1 LFVAGVLSAGVML
14 WSLVPRSDSFKP
26 IGLRLDE
33 AVHPALFAEL
43 QTIAGALGE
52 PLPSEGY
59 LVGDPNA
66 WVADRGGR
74 LRFGT
79 RRIMGIGLPLLGALN
94 VSEFRAVLA
103 HEFGHYYGGDT
114 NLGPWLRRTQMA
126 MVLTLQG
133 MESIGKL
140 RLHAL
145 MTALFV
151 AVGGILQ
158 SYWRAFLRAINFM
171 SRKQEYRADEL

>member
-1 LFVAGVLSAGVML
+1 VML
-14 WSLVPRSDSFKP
+14 WSRVPRSDSFKP

-52 PLPSEGY
+52 PLPSEVY

-74 LRFGT
+74 LGFGT

-103 HEFGHYYGGDT
+103 HEFGHYYGGGDH
-114 NLGPWLRRTQMA
+114 PRPRPA
-126 MVLTLQG
+126 APPKAEVRAA
-133 MESIGKL
+133 S
-140 RLHAL
+140 
-145 MTALFV
+145 
-151 AVGGILQ
+151 GGEV
-158 SYWRAFLRAINFM
+158 
-171 SRKQEYRADEL
+171 SRKDSPQPFIVPPLVD